1 MLKNYVKTA
10 LRNLL
15 KNKTYSVLNISGLA
29 IGFASCI
36 LILLYVRHEMS
47 YDRFHS
53 NAERTF
59 RIGYEV
65 SLGSGSKVIASSPYR
80 LAPALITDFPE
91 LERVTHFSRQYTDQ
105 VEYEDKQFRESRIT
119 FADSQF
125 FDVFNFKFV
134 AGDAP
139 AALRKSM
146 QVVVSQSIAQK
157 YFGEAVAIG
166 KILNMGA
173 PYGDE
178 KMHLTV
184 AGVIEDM
191 PDNSHFHHDF
201 IVSMISGN
209 TVFPKSIYR
218 NWGWDSQYTY
228 VVLPEN
234 KAAEEFRKELVDF
247 GSKHISGD
255 WFIKFFAQ
263 DLTDIHLHSDL
274 NSEIEANGDMNYV
287 QIFAIVAVIILLIAC
302 VNYMNLATARSSKR
316 SKEVGVRKAIGG
328 QRQQIFTQF
337 LGESTLIVLVSFLLA
352 LVIASLSLP
361 LFNGISGKNI
371 TPTGA
376 ESFVLSGIFFGIALL
391 VGLVSGSY
399 PALYLSSF
407 KPVKVL
413 KEGVAKI
420 SGGALFVRKG
430 LVTLQFTISIMLIVG
445 TLVVIKQLH
454 YLRSK
459 KLGANTEQVLIFPA
473 QTNNIRSHFN
483 SFRTEM
489 MRDPSITGVTTSDRR
504 MGRDINHGE
513 FMSIENED
521 QTLSKG
527 RISTVIVGWNFFD
540 LYDIEMVSGRA
551 FSRQFAADTSR
562 NAAILNEAAAEVL
575 GLDPNQCIGRRF
587 KVGRDTGTI
596 VGIMRD
602 FHFESLYNT
611 IKPMM
616 FFVDPEDIGYVSVKL
631 SGEDLQA
638 TLAHIKTAWS
648 QFEPERIFY
657 FYFLEEELFA
667 LYMAEERFLTVF
679 TVFSALAI
687 FTGCLGIFGL
697 ASFTALQR
705 SKEIGIRKVLGASIA
720 NVVVLLAKEMTLLV
734 LLAFVIAIP
743 ISFQVMNDWLQ
754 NFAYRTSFGLTIFL
768 VSGIAAL
775 FIAWFT
781 VSFQSIKAAVANPV
795 DSLKYE

>member
-1 MLKNYVKTA
+1 
-10 LRNLL
+10 
-15 KNKTYSVLNISGLA
+15 
-29 IGFASCI
+29 
-36 LILLYVRHEMS
+36 
-47 YDRFHS
+47 
-53 NAERTF
+53 
-59 RIGYEV
+59 
-65 SLGSGSKVIASSPYR
+65 
-80 LAPALITDFPE
+80 
-91 LERVTHFSRQYTDQ
+91 
-105 VEYEDKQFRESRIT
+105 
-119 FADSQF
+119 
-125 FDVFNFKFV
+125 
-134 AGDAP
+134 
-139 AALRKSM
+139 
-146 QVVVSQSIAQK
+146 
-157 YFGEAVAIG
+157 
-166 KILNMGA
+166 
-173 PYGDE
+173 
-178 KMHLTV
+178 
-184 AGVIEDM
+184 
-191 PDNSHFHHDF
+191 
-201 IVSMISGN
+201 
-209 TVFPKSIYR
+209 
-218 NWGWDSQYTY
+218 
-228 VVLPEN
+228 
-234 KAAEEFRKELVDF
+234 
-247 GSKHISGD
+247 
-255 WFIKFFAQ
+255 
-263 DLTDIHLHSDL
+263 
-274 NSEIEANGDMNYV
+274 
-287 QIFAIVAVIILLIAC
+287 
-302 VNYMNLATARSSKR
+302 
-316 SKEVGVRKAIGG
+316 
-328 QRQQIFTQF
+328 
-337 LGESTLIVLVSFLLA
+337 
-352 LVIASLSLP
+352 
-361 LFNGISGKNI
+361 
-371 TPTGA
+371 
-376 ESFVLSGIFFGIALL
+376 
-391 VGLVSGSY
+391 
-399 PALYLSSF
+399 
-407 KPVKVL
+407 
-413 KEGVAKI
+413 
-420 SGGALFVRKG
+420 
-430 LVTLQFTISIMLIVG
+430 
-445 TLVVIKQLH
+445 
-454 YLRSK
+454 
-459 KLGANTEQVLIFPA
+459 
-473 QTNNIRSHFN
+473 
-483 SFRTEM
+483 

-575 GLDPNQCIGRRF
+575 GLDPNQCIGRGF

-602 FHFESLYNT
+602 FHFESLYNA

-638 TLAHIKTAWS
+638 TLAHIKTLWS

-705 SKEIGIRKVLGASIA
+705 SKEIGIRKVLGASVA

-743 ISFQVMNDWLQ
+743 LSFQVMNDWLQ